1 MKRQQDPEFIQQTI
15 DVWQPCSKEKLTE
28 ADAIEIITNMTG
40 LLKVLMKIDAR
51 LKAVGSEGVKQ

>member
-40 LLKVLMKIDAR
+40 LFKVLMKIDVRLNSR
-51 LKAVGSEGVKQ
+51 LK